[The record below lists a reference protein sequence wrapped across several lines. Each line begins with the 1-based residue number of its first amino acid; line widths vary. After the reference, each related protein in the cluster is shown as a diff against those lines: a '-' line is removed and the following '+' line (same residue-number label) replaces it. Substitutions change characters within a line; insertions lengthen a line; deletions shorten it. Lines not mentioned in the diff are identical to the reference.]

1 MTTEAKCKDII
12 ADVWKIRKKDLT
24 KISKVPITE
33 SNYNGQ
39 YNKLMEYAL
48 SFDYVEAK
56 TFHDQPEGYHR
67 YQISWGGPQDE
78 IRFYDEGGIYF
89 AYLDWYDGAEIPINQ
104 EPITEWLIKM
114 FNLYE

>member
-1 MTTEAKCKDII
+1 MTTEVKCKDII
-12 ADVWKIRKKDLT
+12 ADVWKIRKRDLT
-24 KISKVPITE
+24 KISKVPNPIV
-33 SNYNGQ
+33 Q

-104 EPITEWLIKM
+104 EPITKWLIKM
-114 FNLYE
+114 FDLYE

>member
-1 MTTEAKCKDII
+1 MTTQKCSERISTEWGDRKESISALND
-12 ADVWKIRKKDLT
+12 WEIR
-24 KISKVPITE
+24 
-33 SNYNGQ
+33 
-39 YNKLMEYAL
+39 EYPL
-48 SFDYVEAK
+48 CFDYVEAK

-104 EPITEWLIKM
+104 EPITKWLIKM
-114 FNLYE
+114 FDLYE